1 MDSWQTTVSA
11 MFQARRHSGM
21 PTNRGAKKTYLD
33 TDLSARMQHT
43 SSDRGAVCD
52 VSRREEEENREVS
65 HGNEI
70 IARGSEPL

>member
-1 MDSWQTTVSA
+1 
-11 MFQARRHSGM
+11 M

-52 VSRREEEENREVS
+52 VSRREEEENKEVS